1 RRFKGL
7 VGLNQES
14 ATKYTSQG
22 SSPFGSVSLTR
33 LLRQTTW
40 KELAIT
46 LRCFPCSRIND
57 NALNPAS

>member
-1 RRFKGL
+1 
-7 VGLNQES
+7 
-14 ATKYTSQG
+14 
-22 SSPFGSVSLTR
+22 

-46 LRCFPCSRIND
+46 LRCFPYSRIND